1 MAIRD
6 IVKISRKTFF
16 NPSAWIDL
24 SSLKL
29 MNRTIVDVVKN
40 LFQVEQPERTETFE
54 QAMERLKL
62 TEDQVQFGATNFRI
76 YALIFLLLGLLVFF
90 YTFYI
95 LFKYKA
101 FYSWLLGM
109 ATAALFFSQ
118 AFKYDFWSLQM
129 RQRKLGITGKEWLDF
144 VLGVKETKQ

>member
-1 MAIRD
+1 MGIRD
-6 IVKISRKTFF
+6 IVKITRKTFF

-24 SSLKL
+24 SFLAF
-29 MNRTIVDVVKN
+29 MQRTIVDVVKN
-40 LFQVEQPERTETFE
+40 LFQVETPDRTETFE

-76 YALIFLLLGLLVFF
+76 YALIFLLLGILVFF

-101 FYSWLLGM
+101 YFAWLLGM
-109 ATAALFFSQ
+109 ATSALFFSQ

-129 RQRKLGITGKEWLDF
+129 RKRTLGITGREWLDY
-144 VLGVKETKQ
+144 VLGVKETK